1 MRKLLFCATIIVTA
15 LARFHRDPSL
25 SISQHGPCRDRKDR
39 QQYYRAGN
47 SQLQFVLPS
56 RQMKLIGH
64 RWQDQGGNCQHEQH
78 SDHAGCVASE
88 LQHAVTDTAR
98 YYGSTEYQDC
108 GGQDRADQRGLNKLH

>member
-1 MRKLLFCATIIVTA
+1 
-15 LARFHRDPSL
+15 
-25 SISQHGPCRDRKDR
+25 
-39 QQYYRAGN
+39 
-47 SQLQFVLPS
+47 
-56 RQMKLIGH
+56 MKLIGH

-108 GGQDRADQRGLNKLH
+108 GGQDRADQRGLNKLHGHCPQSKDTNEKFRQVAKRTVLSLSPPR